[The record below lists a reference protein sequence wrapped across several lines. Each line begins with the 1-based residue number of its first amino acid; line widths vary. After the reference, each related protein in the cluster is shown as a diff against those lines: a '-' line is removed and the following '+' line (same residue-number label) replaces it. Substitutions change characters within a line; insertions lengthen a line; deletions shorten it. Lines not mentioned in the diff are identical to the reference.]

1 MFFSLLTNRQVLA
14 TRLEHVKNLSI
25 DHEAH
30 LSALKREGMNM
41 ERKTNA
47 LKLDVRKLGK
57 QMDQY
62 KSLLLSRGLSAEM
75 MDQWLEQTDP
85 LQTPQLVSLHIYLQF
100 MSRTQLL
107 IYYFELWML
116 YVL

>member
-1 MFFSLLTNRQVLA
+1 
-14 TRLEHVKNLSI
+14 
-25 DHEAH
+25 
-30 LSALKREGMNM
+30 MNM

-85 LQTPQLVSLHIYLQF
+85 LQTPQLVSLPIWHYL
-100 MSRTQLL
+100 MYNTHNK
-107 IYYFELWML
+107 
-116 YVL
+116 